1 MKKEKTPLHPEGRK
15 LSRILLVLTVLTVLN
30 ICLTASIVGLLAGIV
45 ILIMIGGIRKG
56 SWFLTKSLSPLLLGY
71 AGINF
76 VVLILT
82 AALGGSARIS
92 SLIWLGIYSGLL
104 ILFGV
109 LLRSKALQEY
119 LKTAP
124 PPEEK
129 EKKITFFKGGWR
141 DL

>member
-1 MKKEKTPLHPEGRK
+1 MKKEKAPLHPEERK
-15 LSRILLVLTVLTVLN
+15 LNRILLILTVLTVLN
-30 ICLTASIVGLLAGIV
+30 IFLTASIVGLLVGIV

-56 SWFLTKSLSPLLLGY
+56 SWFLTNSLSLLLLGY

-76 VVLILT
+76 VVLIL
-82 AALGGSARIS
+82 AVGLGGSARIS
-92 SLIWLGIYSGLL
+92 SLLWLGIYSLLL
-104 ILFGV
+104 IPPGV
-109 LLRSKALQEY
+109 LLRSKSLQEY

-124 PPEEK
+124 QPEGK

>member
-1 MKKEKTPLHPEGRK
+1 MKKEKAPLHPEERK
-15 LSRILLVLTVLTVLN
+15 LNRILLILTVLTVLN
-30 ICLTASIVGLLAGIV
+30 IFLTASIVGLLVGIV

-56 SWFLTKSLSPLLLGY
+56 SWFLTNSLSLLLLGY

-76 VVLILT
+76 VVLIL
-82 AALGGSARIS
+82 AVGLGGSARIS

-119 LKTAP
+119 LKTAA